1 MERVSTGVDG
11 LDKMLHGGLVPGRP
25 YIVRGLAG
33 TGKSILCTHF
43 LMDGLRKGEQCMLV
57 ALDEPPNEI
66 KANMVT
72 FGWSLD
78 QLTALDATPDIKS
91 HKKKNVI
98 DVGTTLDVRD
108 MEKVSDVRKSMQ
120 IRTMEVTIHSVQKM
134 IKQQYRDFLER
145 KVGRYTR
152 VVIDSMTALK
162 RFSLKGE
169 DARVLI
175 QSFLR
180 FLAEIEVTTLL
191 VSEPLNEA
199 NLESEFFLARG
210 QIMLHKWIDG
220 NHVRRAISVDR
231 MRGTSFDDRLR
242 PMEIGPRGM
251 TVFPNAAITAK
262 GELARTI
269 DRPFLENRVAADVSA
284 RIDDVLANL
293 ETVRGL
299 DGETSEAEAAL
310 LRGIV
315 AFHRK
320 RYEEAVRYMITA
332 KSKLSDE
339 LRLHDAA
346 RRAEAKKP

>member
-11 LDKMLHGGLVPGRP
+11 LDKMLHSGLVPGRP

-66 KANMVT
+66 KANMAT

-134 IKQQYRDFLER
+134 IKQQYRDLLER

-152 VVIDSMTALK
+152 VVIRRPPA
-162 RFSLKGE
+162 
-169 DARVLI
+169 A
-175 QSFLR
+175 
-180 FLAEIEVTTLL
+180 
-191 VSEPLNEA
+191 
-199 NLESEFFLARG
+199 
-210 QIMLHKWIDG
+210 DG
-220 NHVRRAISVDR
+220 DR
-231 MRGTSFDDRLR
+231 PPGDDRVPER
-242 PMEIGPRGM
+242 RDYRQGR
-251 TVFPNAAITAK
+251 
-262 GELARTI
+262 ARAD
-269 DRPFLENRVAADVSA
+269 DRPAVPGEPGRGRRERADRRRPREPRDRSGARRGDVGGRGRPPPRHRRVPP
-284 RIDDVLANL
+284 
-293 ETVRGL
+293 
-299 DGETSEAEAAL
+299 
-310 LRGIV
+310 
-315 AFHRK
+315 
-320 RYEEAVRYMITA
+320 EAVRGGRA
-332 KSKLSDE
+332 
-339 LRLHDAA
+339 LHDH
-346 RRAEAKKP
+346 RQVEAQR